1 MEANVKNKPTR
12 TAEKLEMKQVFRKDA
27 PVTFDP
33 DMVIRHCNASMPNSQ
48 ESQMREPARAGAM
61 AAAGIR
67 SVGLG
72 C

>member
-1 MEANVKNKPTR
+1 MKKDKT
-12 TAEKLEMKQVFRKDA
+12 TAAKLEMKQVFRKDA
-27 PVTFDP
+27 PIVFDTP
-33 DMVIRHCNASMPNSQ
+33 VIRHCNASMPNSQ

-61 AAAGIR
+61 AAAGIA